1 MNTLKKLVGQD
12 PEDENAQTSDSK
24 PLTERLTTAIMGDN
38 KMKALHY
45 EGPFKVSVKEIERP
59 KLEHPDDVII
69 KVTTTCICGSDLHMY
84 EGRTAAEPGL
94 VFGHE
99 NMGIIEEIGTGV
111 TLLKK
116 GDRIVL
122 PFNVADGRCR
132 NCEEGNTAF
141 CTGVNPGFAGGAY
154 GYVAM
159 GPYQGG
165 QAQYMKVPF
174 ADFNALKL
182 PPGTE
187 NEADFALLA
196 DIFPTGW
203 HGLNLARFQAG
214 DTVAVFGAGPVG
226 LMAAY
231 SAVLRGA
238 SKVYVVDQVK
248 ARLDQAKK
256 IGAIPINFRDSDPV
270 EQIIKDNDGMVDRA
284 VDAVGYQAVD
294 DGGEKEKPNVVLDQ
308 LIMVTRPTGGLGI
321 PGLYVPADPGAPDEQ
336 SGKGQILLSFG
347 KLFEKGLTLGTG
359 QCNTKKYNRY
369 LRDLIISGRAKP
381 SFVVSHECGL
391 EDAPEAY
398 DKFDRRVEGYTK
410 VLLHPNGPVQ

>member
-1 MNTLKKLVGQD
+1 M
-12 PEDENAQTSDSK
+12 
-24 PLTERLTTAIMGDN
+24 
-38 KMKALHY
+38 
-45 EGPFKVSVKEIERP
+45 
-59 KLEHPDDVII
+59 
-69 KVTTTCICGSDLHMY
+69 
-84 EGRTAAEPGL
+84 
-94 VFGHE
+94 
-99 NMGIIEEIGTGV
+99 

-132 NCEEGNTAF
+132 NCEEGKTAF

-165 QAQYMKVPF
+165 QAQYMRVPY
-174 ADFNALKL
+174 ADFNGLLL
-182 PPGTE
+182 PPGAE
-187 NEADFALLA
+187 HEADFALLA
-196 DIFPTGW
+196 DSESSTFSDYDYLLTSWCTVFPTGW
-203 HGLNLARFQAG
+203 HGLQLSGFQPG
-214 DTVAVFGAGPVG
+214 ESVAVFGAGPVG

-231 SAVLRGA
+231 SGVLRGA

-248 ARLDQAKK
+248 ERLDQAKK
-256 IGAIPINFRDSDPV
+256 IGCIPINFRDSDPV

-284 VDAVGYQAVD
+284 VDCVGYQAVGKSGD
-294 DGGEKEKPNVVLDQ
+294 KEQPNIVLDQ

-347 KLFEKGLTLGTG
+347 KLFEKGLKLGTG
-359 QCNTKKYNRY
+359 QCNVKAYNRY

-381 SFVVSHECGL
+381 SFVVSHECDID
-391 EDAPEAY
+391 DAPMAY
-398 DKFDRRVEGYTK
+398 EKFDKRIEGYTK
-410 VLLHPNGPVQ
+410 VLLHPNGPVS